1 MAAVSI
7 ILVNYNTSS
16 DTLECISSLLNN
28 NFIDFNIIVVDN
40 NSDIVNQN
48 ILIDFAQ
55 RGSKK
60 ESDISHHNQF
70 AHLNDIIFYQIKN
83 FNVSDFDNLNI
94 SEISKCRITILFN
107 NENNGLAAA
116 NNIGMKLA
124 KQLDSKFIWLLN
136 NDVIIDSNA
145 LASLVK
151 YFQDS
156 NQNIGVVGSKVLFY
170 DEPEKIQSIGGLFN
184 PYTTKQV
191 HIGYNEIDTGQFD
204 NSSVSISYPYGASL
218 FIKTEYYDKVGP
230 INEEYFLYFE
240 ELDWIKKGNRIGYNS
255 GYCFQSKVFHKQGKS
270 TGKKLFTPRT
280 EFIACLFC
288 RNLLIFYKRHYPLLL
303 PIAWSRLFLNYI
315 KAIYKQNY
323 GEAFVTLRVMF
334 GFKNC
339 LRYKTR

>member
-170 DEPEKIQSIGGLFN
+170 DEPEK
-184 PYTTKQV
+184 
-191 HIGYNEIDTGQFD
+191 YN
-204 NSSVSISYPYGASL
+204 
-218 FIKTEYYDKVGP
+218 
-230 INEEYFLYFE
+230 
-240 ELDWIKKGNRIGYNS
+240 R
-255 GYCFQSKVFHKQGKS
+255 
-270 TGKKLFTPRT
+270 
-280 EFIACLFC
+280 
-288 RNLLIFYKRHYPLLL
+288 
-303 PIAWSRLFLNYI
+303 
-315 KAIYKQNY
+315 
-323 GEAFVTLRVMF
+323 
-334 GFKNC
+334 
-339 LRYKTR
+339 